1 MSTPRNKPGKVD
13 LDKPHS
19 LTRGLPGIRFRQD
32 DKLYAPSG
40 EYVRDAN
47 PATCQK
53 RKKVV
58 APKQSPR
65 ARKPKNK
72 AGITVEP
79 RTDQE
84 RMILE
89 IGNINTIPKSV
100 LDARKENRAARAAEE
115 LAD

>member
-1 MSTPRNKPGKVD
+1 MQDGKYFD
-13 LDKPHS
+13 H
-19 LTRGLPGIRFRQD
+19 
-32 DKLYAPSG
+32 AG
-40 EYVRDAN
+40 EYLGDDPNVPKPKAA
-47 PATCQK
+47 P
-53 RKKVV
+53 V
-58 APKQSPR
+58 PKQSPR